1 MDPSPQRRRIE
12 HLRFRIVADDASP
25 AFRLISHH
33 ATSSP
38 PQGGATREQTTESS
52 SATSTVGH
60 AESAGTANEWDN
72 QTREENQEAV
82 QMKEPVE
89 NREGVGA
96 AALPSLAHT
105 VGEDG
110 EAAEG

>member
-1 MDPSPQRRRIE
+1 M
-12 HLRFRIVADDASP
+12 ADDASP

-60 AESAGTANEWDN
+60 AESAGT
-72 QTREENQEAV
+72 
-82 QMKEPVE
+82 
-89 NREGVGA
+89 
-96 AALPSLAHT
+96 SLAHT